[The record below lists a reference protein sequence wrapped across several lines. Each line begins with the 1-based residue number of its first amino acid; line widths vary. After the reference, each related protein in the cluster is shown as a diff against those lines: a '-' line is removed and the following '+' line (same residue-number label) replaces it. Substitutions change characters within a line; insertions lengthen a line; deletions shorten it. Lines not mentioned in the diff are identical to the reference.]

1 MVICRGKLGGHDIFD
16 IIRSIIEFLRQLTP
30 SIKVERQEE
39 PTVEEWLK
47 KFGALQRTSEEEQ
60 AAIVQQLNE
69 SSAELVQS
77 QEQVAQVQL
86 QLQQREQQLRAEADG
101 EIAQLRAEI
110 ERLKSAPRANQDLG
124 NVYPRSAGT
133 FCLDASRV
141 GNGNCALSTTTL
153 EQLVVWASVGN
164 SIFPLSVMQL
174 FCAARSLPAS
184 ALLYVYGV
192 SRSVQLTVDRATP
205 RVPPVMHGTKTPSL
219 HLQTNAAPPR
229 MALTQAPTTLLEPG
243 NGTAAVRVVGVRLWI
258 CQSTRRSAQQSH
270 NL

>member
-86 QLQQREQQLRAEADG
+86 QMQLQLQQREQQLRAEADG

-124 NVYPRSAGT
+124 NVYPRSAAT

-153 EQLVVWASVGN
+153 EQL
-164 SIFPLSVMQL
+164 
-174 FCAARSLPAS
+174 
-184 ALLYVYGV
+184 
-192 SRSVQLTVDRATP
+192 
-205 RVPPVMHGTKTPSL
+205 
-219 HLQTNAAPPR
+219 
-229 MALTQAPTTLLEPG
+229 
-243 NGTAAVRVVGVRLWI
+243 AV
-258 CQSTRRSAQQSH
+258 
-270 NL
+270 